1 MNIIPVN
8 KLKSSVYGINLAAD
22 GDSYINKAYVGDE
35 LALVRFSKYP
45 RLAVDNTELSFMVS
59 GGSLVVSVF
68 SNASWSAST
77 SNSWMTITSASGYQ
91 NGSFTVTADENDTG
105 SDRFGSISVSAFTPD
120 ATTALTISVSQKLV
134 EYLLYF
140 SNGVYDGSN
149 ASGYELDV
157 NYIPTE
163 YTKCVVGLNL
173 RKNDG
178 NMVFTNPPLVGSAK
192 FYRLFTYTN
201 NLMIFDCPND
211 YGGGRNM
218 VNYTF
223 GTYAE
228 FEIGVDEKHSYI
240 TNLTTQQTA
249 KNSSTN
255 TYDLGTNHLKFWD
268 NSAGLAKGTQIY
280 KLDIYENDV
289 KVREMRPAILN
300 GVVGMYDNL
309 NGVFYPSTGTNP
321 LTPGYA

>member
-45 RLAVDNTELSFMVS
+45 RLAVDQSSLSFAIE

-68 SNASWSAST
+68 SNASWSAET
-77 SNSWMTITSASGYQ
+77 SNSWMTIASASGYE

-105 SDRFGSISVSAFTPD
+105 EDRFGSITVRAFTTD
-120 ATTALTISVSQKLV
+120 ASTALTISVSQKLV

-140 SNGVYDGSN
+140 SNGVYDN
-149 ASGYELDV
+149 TNVAGYELDV

-173 RKNDG
+173 QKTDG
-178 NMVFTNPPLVGSAK
+178 NMVFSNPPLVGSAK
-192 FYRLFTYTN
+192 FYRLFTYSN
-201 NLMIFDCPND
+201 NQMMFDCPTD
-211 YGGGRNM
+211 YSNGRNIIG
-218 VNYTF
+218 YTF

-228 FEIGVDEKHSYI
+228 FEVGVDAGHSYI

-249 KNSSTN
+249 RNSSTN
-255 TYDLGTNHLKFWD
+255 TYDFGTNHLRFWYD
-268 NSAGLAKGTQIY
+268 SASLAKGTQIY
-280 KLDIYENDV
+280 KLDIWENNV
-289 KVREMRPAILN
+289 KVREMRPAIVN
-300 GVVGMYDNL
+300 EVVGMYDNL

>member
-8 KLKSSVYGINLAAD
+8 KLKSSVYDINLAAD

-45 RLAVDNTELSFMVS
+45 RLSVDQSALSFS
-59 GGSLVVSVF
+59 IDGGSLVVSVF
-68 SNASWSAST
+68 SNASWEAST
-77 SNSWMTITSASGYQ
+77 SDSWMTITSASGYQ

-105 SDRFGSISVSAFTPD
+105 SDRFGSITVRAFTPD
-120 ATTALTISVSQKLV
+120 ASTALTISVSQKLV

-140 SNGVYDGSN
+140 SNGVYDGGN
-149 ASGYELDV
+149 ASGYELDT

-178 NMVFTNPPLVGSAK
+178 NMVFTNPPLVSNK
-192 FYRLFTYTN
+192 FYRFFTYSN
-201 NLMIFDCPND
+201 NIMVFDCPTD
-211 YGGGRNM
+211 YGRGRNTIG
-218 VNYTF
+218 YTF

-228 FEIGVDEKHSYI
+228 FEIGVDAGHSYI
-240 TNLTTQQTA
+240 TNLTTQQTSR
-249 KNSSTN
+249 NSSTN
-255 TYDLGTNHLKFWD
+255 TYDFGTNTLKFWL
-268 NSAGLAKGTQIY
+268 NSSSLAKGTQIY

-289 KVREMRPAILN
+289 KVREMRPAIVN
-300 GVVGMYDNL
+300 EVVGMYDNL